1 MSQIFIAQENKKGNK
16 IFGRRFDAEDRQ
28 EEDWLEKEKIFRSDI
43 RYSLFYID
51 HSQEVKNIAMSISS
65 KEYNSFM

>member
-28 EEDWLEKEKIFRSDI
+28 EGNWLEKEKIFRSDI
-43 RYSLFYID
+43 PYFISII
-51 HSQEVKNIAMSISS
+51 VKKLKI
-65 KEYNSFM
+65 